1 VKPRALIISYHFP
14 PSVHVG
20 ARRAARLAKYLPR
33 LGWEV
38 WVLTLPAP
46 PGEEA
51 VLDFIPPERVIR
63 ISPQG
68 QRPATGTLP
77 ESALEEGE
85 IAGRRR
91 GLLVRLKGLISRT
104 LGMRRDELAWI
115 KPATEA
121 ARRLVREQNIKVIF
135 STCSPFTCH
144 ITAWG
149 VKQGEKIPWV
159 ADFRDPWAYNPWA
172 PGNAPWQSYVRSRVE
187 KRYLPGADY
196 ITLVTRPM
204 RDFFLRHAPYLD
216 PARVLV
222 VSHGFDPEDFAA
234 SREIP
239 TPPAEGRMIITHTGT
254 LGGYRSPG
262 IFFDALAQAL
272 DRGKLPKAKV
282 EFRLVGLD
290 ARSEDGSLQ
299 EMVAAKGLGEVVKIM
314 GAVPHR
320 EALAYQM
327 NCDLLL
333 YLQTRTEG
341 GEIFASAKIYEYLGA
356 GRPVLAVAD
365 ESEGLRLLREAGI
378 TTEISPR
385 QPQALIAAL
394 ESLYSAWREGCLPYT
409 PCRPVIA
416 ALEEPAPTGILSEI
430 LHKAIGEQA

>member
-38 WVLTLPAP
+38 WVLALPAP
-46 PGEEA
+46 AGSEET
-51 VLDFIPPERVIR
+51 LDFISPERLIR
-63 ISPQG
+63 IPPQG
-68 QRPATGTLP
+68 QRPAAAS
-77 ESALEEGE
+77 ESALEEGDLT
-85 IAGRRR
+85 GKRR

-121 ARRLVREQNIKVIF
+121 AFRLVREQKIQVVF
-135 STCSPFTCH
+135 STCSPFTSH
-144 ITAWG
+144 IVACT
-149 VKQGEKIPWV
+149 VKQKARLPWV

-172 PGNAPWQSYVRSRVE
+172 PGNAPWQSFLRGRVE
-187 KRYLPGADY
+187 KHYLRRADY
-196 ITLVTRPM
+196 VTFVTQSM
-204 RDFFLRHAPYLD
+204 RDFGLRHASYLN
-216 PARVLV
+216 PARVQV

-234 SREIP
+234 ARNLLI
-239 TPPAEGRMIITHTGT
+239 PPAPGRMVITHTGT

-262 IFFDALAQAL
+262 IFFDALARAL
-272 DRGKLPKAKV
+272 AEGKLAKEKV

-290 ARSEDGSLQ
+290 ARSEGGSLE
-299 EMVAAKGLGEVVKIM
+299 EMAAARGLEEVVRII

-378 TTEISPR
+378 TTEVSPR
-385 QPQALIAAL
+385 RPEKLIDTLGSLFAAWQD
-394 ESLYSAWREGCLPYT
+394 SRLPYA
-409 PCRPVIA
+409 PNRPVIA
-416 ALEEPAPTGILSEI
+416 AREEPAPSRVLSEI
-430 LHKAIGEQA
+430 LSQAIEESA